1 MYSREEKPFGK
12 TWEEWTSKWWR
23 WLLSIPRD
31 HNPGLDQTGENFNLN
46 QLDPNVL
53 FLAGAL
59 AGSAPVERTI
69 TINTG
74 KAVLFPVIN
83 FVTSYAEEPSLK
95 SEEALLS
102 HAKSNIDDISKKEA
116 SINGVNFTDLEK
128 YRVQSKI
135 FDVTFPE
142 DNVYGLGP
150 GPTMGASDGYWIFL
164 KPLRPG
170 TYDIRTAGSCLS
182 GRITINVML
191 HLDIKAM

>member
-12 TWEEWTSKWWR
+12 TWEEWTAKWWQ

-102 HAKSNIDDISKKEA
+102 NAKSNIDDISKKEA

-128 YRVQSKI
+128 YRVQSKV

-164 KPLRPG
+164 KPLRQVHMIFVPL
-170 TYDIRTAGSCLS
+170 DRVCLE
-182 GRITINVML
+182 G
-191 HLDIKAM
+191 

>member
-12 TWEEWTSKWWR
+12 TWEEWTAKWWQ
-23 WLLSIPRD
+23 WLLSIPRN
-31 HNPGLDQTGENFNLN
+31 HNPGLDQTGENFDLN

-59 AGSAPVERTI
+59 AGFAPVERTI

-83 FVTSYAEEPSLK
+83 FITSYAEEPSLK

-116 SINGVNFTDLEK
+116 NINGVNFTDLEK
-128 YRVQSKI
+128 YRVQSKV

-142 DNVYGLGP
+142 DNVYGLRP

-164 KPLRPG
+164 KPLPG
-170 TYDIRTAGSCLS
+170 TYDIRIAGSCLS